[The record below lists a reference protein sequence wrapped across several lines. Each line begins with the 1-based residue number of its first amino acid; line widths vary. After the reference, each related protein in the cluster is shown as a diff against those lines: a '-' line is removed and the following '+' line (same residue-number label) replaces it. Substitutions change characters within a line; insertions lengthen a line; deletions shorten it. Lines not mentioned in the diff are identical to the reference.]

1 MDDML
6 HGLRGRVTQVSK
18 YIQVPQVK
26 QVMDDKLSR
35 FSRFHGFSF
44 IQWCTQI
51 FKKWREKPSPLKYLL
66 LGSIQ
71 HSCISC
77 LILSIPDILLVFL

>member
-6 HGLRGRVTQVSK
+6 HGLHERVTQVAK

-26 QVMDDKLSR
+26 QVMDDKLSRLSR

-51 FKKWREKPSPLKYLL
+51 FSRAVKQLCSLNGKKKA
-66 LGSIQ
+66 
-71 HSCISC
+71 
-77 LILSIPDILLVFL
+77 

>member
-1 MDDML
+1 ML
-6 HGLRGRVTQVSK
+6 HGLRERVTQVAK

-35 FSRFHGFSF
+35 LSRFHGFSF

-51 FKKWREKPSPLKYLL
+51 FKKWRENHLNSNTYY
-66 LGSIQ
+66 
-71 HSCISC
+71 
-77 LILSIPDILLVFL
+77 